1 MLLLSNVCTFF
12 ILFSTELT
20 LSLFIIKLKFTW
32 KMFFIWIFIWNLVV
46 TAWKNLPLSN
56 LLVLWRI
63 YFKWQSR
70 TFLEPSLL
78 GLCCYWFMRMVSVEF
93 CCVQSLQEF
102 SLLFYRH
109 SLPAALLSLV
119 LGLHSC
125 GVFWLPGTILWY
137 CGVIF
142 FLSACS
148 LCNNICL
155 EL

>member
-46 TAWKNLPLSN
+46 TAWKNLPLWN

-93 CCVQSLQEF
+93 CCVQVLTGVFFVVLQAQF
-102 SLLFYRH
+102 AYSP
-109 SLPAALLSLV
+109 SVTCTGAALVWRV
-119 LGLHSC
+119 LAAWHHS
-125 GVFWLPGTILWY
+125 VVLWSN
-137 CGVIF
+137 F
-142 FLSACS
+142 FLIS
-148 LCNNICL
+148 LFTL
-155 EL
+155 Q